1 MVVGLWSSEDGDEGT
16 TGLPGRCCFIG
27 VAVEDPVGHKAHQPL
42 YFVSGCPER
51 WSGGVECERRPADSR
66 SRWRD
71 GAVSERISVSFGI
84 ARILAQLGHSRWATS
99 SLPVVRNQAP
109 VFVVGP
115 SHQLSS
121 ESPFL
126 LGHSGWANSGI
137 NHSFTAGFPMD
148 DLRFSGAINDE
159 SSGDELDKAL
169 RSEGAEGSLSRDP
182 KESVPLWEGA
192 LRAQGGT
199 TVKFGRRDYKVSM
212 S

>member
-1 MVVGLWSSEDGDEGT
+1 MVKKTVRDDDTSLGDD
-16 TGLPGRCCFIG
+16 LDRKKVSKRG

-51 WSGGVECERRPADSR
+51 WSGGVECRPTPGAAGGMGQCPSAVPNRGRDELKCPGARSGCSEAADGTR
-66 SRWRD
+66 
-71 GAVSERISVSFGI
+71 GLCLIS
-84 ARILAQLGHSRWATS
+84 
-99 SLPVVRNQAP
+99 PC
-109 VFVVGP
+109 
-115 SHQLSS
+115 
-121 ESPFL
+121 
-126 LGHSGWANSGI
+126 
-137 NHSFTAGFPMD
+137 
-148 DLRFSGAINDE
+148 AINDE

-212 S
+212 SEWVSSWTSKLYSLVGRPRR